1 MPCTQ
6 PDTAQGA
13 IQFTPGHSRVAD
25 VAHLLILQKEM
36 RLGPKAIR
44 PENYEKMTEA
54 ESVIVAYLEK
64 CEGRK
69 LTEAKINLSLDQARA
84 IGELEGEPT
93 HYIPLCGVIARERER
108 KRKGSK

>member
-1 MPCTQ
+1 LPCTQ

-13 IQFTPGHSRVAD
+13 IQFTPGHGRVVD

-44 PENYEKMTEA
+44 PENYEKMTKA
-54 ESVIVAYLEK
+54 ESAIVAYLEK

-69 LTEAKINLSLDQARA
+69 LTEAEINLSLDQARA
-84 IGELEGEPT
+84 IGQLDGERTASCPT
-93 HYIPLCGVIARERER
+93 
-108 KRKGSK
+108 